1 MMKRMM
7 DFFKKWFGNTPGC
20 AVSQTPSEC
29 VSHTLCPSQEG
40 KPKKAL
46 PSLLDDLEACLF
58 GKYDFRFNVLT
69 EQTEFRKRGE
79 GDFRLVDQRMLN
91 TFCMEARKQGVN
103 CWDKDVSRLLF
114 SEQVA
119 EYHPFVEYVDSLPE
133 WDGEDRIAEL
143 ARRVSDE
150 GLVGERIPSLD
161 VGDGGSMDG
170 PGRAVRQ
177 CRCSFINQQRAGALQ
192 IHLLFDAVAGG
203 TATFLHRQVRFDQPK
218 RMRTE
223 ALAFWLNQY
232 G

>member
-103 CWDKDVSRLLF
+103 CWDKDVS
-114 SEQVA
+114 
-119 EYHPFVEYVDSLPE
+119 
-133 WDGEDRIAEL
+133 
-143 ARRVSDE
+143 VSN
-150 GLVGERIPSLD
+150 
-161 VGDGGSMDG
+161 
-170 PGRAVRQ
+170 
-177 CRCSFINQQRAGALQ
+177 SF
-192 IHLLFDAVAGG
+192 
-203 TATFLHRQVRFDQPK
+203 
-218 RMRTE
+218 
-223 ALAFWLNQY
+223 
-232 G
+232 